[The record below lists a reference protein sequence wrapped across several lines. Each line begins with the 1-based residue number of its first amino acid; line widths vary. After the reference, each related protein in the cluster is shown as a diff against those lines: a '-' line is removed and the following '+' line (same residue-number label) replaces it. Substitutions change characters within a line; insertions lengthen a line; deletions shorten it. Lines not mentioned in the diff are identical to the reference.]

1 MNRYDELYNF
11 RIASRK
17 DIDSVM
23 LFLKTEWGENHILAN
38 DKEFFIWQ
46 YGNEQYGDHST
57 INFVLME
64 DKKGTLVGV
73 NGFIPYAPAGK
84 RRYVSS
90 AITKVK
96 SDIKIP
102 MAGIE
107 LIKRFKELVP
117 ADAYYSSGT
126 NPKTMIPIGAKV
138 FHYTTGILQQYYVL
152 NPTRKE
158 FKIAFLKE
166 ELLEKKMLKD
176 IWKLREILSF
186 HEINEHYD
194 LQKQYAYQGYKSPEY
209 IEKRYFQH
217 PIYKYKAFGL
227 YQEDQIEY
235 SGILVAREIQ
245 VNDSKI
251 LRFVD
256 YLGEIRNLSGI
267 GVSLQN
273 LLIQSGYEY
282 ADFVVGSIEE
292 ELLEGSGFRLRKE
305 EAIIPMY
312 FDPFLRENIEIWYQ
326 KSKEEI
332 VIFKADGDQDRPN
345 HR

>member
-1 MNRYDELYNF
+1 MNKYDELYDF
-11 RIASRK
+11 RIASKK
-17 DIDSVM
+17 DIDKIM
-23 LFLKTEWGENHILAN
+23 LFLKTEWGEKHILAN

-46 YGNEQYGDHST
+46 YGNEQYGDDTT

-64 DKKGTLVGV
+64 DKEGNLVGV
-73 NGFIPYAPAGK
+73 NGFIPYAPFGE

-96 SDIKIP
+96 SDVKIP

-107 LIKRFKELVP
+107 LIKRFRELVP
-117 ADAYYSSGT
+117 ANAYYSSGT
-126 NPKTMIPIGAKV
+126 NPKTMVPIGKKV
-138 FHYTTGILQQYYVL
+138 FHYKTGILQQYYIV
-152 NPTRKE
+152 NPTVND
-158 FKIAFLKE
+158 FKVAYLKE
-166 ELLEKKMLKD
+166 RVSEQRILND
-176 IWKLREILSF
+176 IWKLKEVLFRDIK
-186 HEINEHYD
+186 EHYD
-194 LQKQYAYQGYKSPEY
+194 LQKQYDGQGYKSPEY

-217 PIYKYKAFGL
+217 PIYRYKAFGL
-227 YQEDQIEY
+227 CKENSENYD
-235 SGILVAREIQ
+235 GILIAREIR
-245 VNDSKI
+245 VNDTKI

-256 YLGEIRNLSGI
+256 YLGEIHNLSGI

-273 LLIQSGYEY
+273 LLIQFEYEY
-282 ADFVVGSIEE
+282 ADFVVGSIKEE
-292 ELLEGSGFRLRKE
+292 DLEGSGFKLRKE

-312 FDPFLRENIEIWYQ
+312 FEPFLRENIEIWYQ